1 MRGMREP
8 LDVFAALTQS
18 MLDARDRQSRLQLV
32 TDFALQLS
40 PAANHASV
48 RVSQGDGLQVGARS
62 GVGIDHPAPGFRKGQ
77 GVLGWVAET
86 GCSARVND
94 SEHDPRF
101 APVADRGFLVSS
113 LVSVPIRA
121 RGVTLGV
128 LSLSAPE
135 RNAFTDED
143 EAVARLLA
151 QAAAQALI
159 TSELERLAIT
169 DAQTLAFNRGHLFP
183 RLKQELE
190 GATARG
196 ETLSILLVDLDHFKR
211 VNDAHGH
218 AVGDELLRAFADTTR
233 SLVRGSDVL
242 VRRGGEEFVLILP
255 HTRETDAA
263 KVAER
268 LRARLA
274 STPLLDR
281 DGLRV
286 QPTISVGVATW
297 DGQESCETLDERAD
311 LAMYEAK
318 QRGRN
323 RVVRARASLRGMRL
337 CSGAG

>member
-8 LDVFAALTQS
+8 LDVLAAMTQD
-18 MLDARDRQSRLQLV
+18 MLDAQDRQSRLQLV
-32 TDFALQLS
+32 TDFALRLT

-48 RVSQGDGLQVGARS
+48 RISDGDGLEVGARS
-62 GVGIDHPAPGFRKGQ
+62 GVGSDRPAPGFRKGQ

-86 GCSARVND
+86 GRSARIND
-94 SEHDPRF
+94 SQLDPRF
-101 APVADRGFLVSS
+101 APIANRGFEVNS

-128 LSLSAPE
+128 LSLSAPLP
-135 RNAFTDED
+135 NAFTDDD
-143 EAVARLLA
+143 EAWAKLLA

-169 DAQTLAFNRGHLFP
+169 DAPTLAYNRGYLFP

-190 GATARG
+190 RAATRA
-196 ETLSILLVDLDHFKR
+196 EAVSILLIDLDHFKH
-211 VNDAHGH
+211 VNDVHGH

-233 SLVRGSDVL
+233 AIVRSSDVL

-255 HTRETDAA
+255 ATREQNAA
-263 KVAER
+263 TVAER

-274 STPLLDR
+274 SAPLLER

-286 QPTISVGVATW
+286 QPTISIGVASW
-297 DGQESCETLDERAD
+297 DNHESCEALDERAD
-311 LAMYEAK
+311 AAMYEAK

-323 RVVRARASLRGMRL
+323 RVVRARASLRSMRM
-337 CSGAG
+337 CGGDR

>member
-1 MRGMREP
+1 MREP
-8 LDVFAALTQS
+8 LDMFAALTQD

-32 TDFALQLS
+32 TDFALRLS
-40 PAANHASV
+40 PSANHASV

-62 GVGIDHPAPGFRKGQ
+62 GVGTDRPAPGFRKGQ
-77 GVLGWVAET
+77 GVIGWVAET

-94 SEHDPRF
+94 SENDPRF
-101 APVADRGFLVSS
+101 APVADRGFAVNS

-135 RNAFTDED
+135 RNAFTDDD
-143 EAVARLLA
+143 EIVAKLLA

-183 RLKQELE
+183 RLQQEI
-190 GATARG
+190 ARAAARG
-196 ETLSILLVDLDHFKR
+196 EALSILLVDLDHFKR

-218 AVGDELLRAFADTTR
+218 AIGDELLRAFADTTR

-242 VRRGGEEFVLILP
+242 IRRGGEEFVLVLP
-255 HTRETDAA
+255 NTREADAA

-274 STPLLDR
+274 NFPLLER

-286 QPTISVGVATW
+286 QPTISVGVASW
-297 DGQESCETLDERAD
+297 DGQETSETLDERAD
-311 LAMYEAK
+311 IAMYEAK
-318 QRGRN
+318 QRGRD
-323 RVVRARASLRGMRL
+323 RVVRSRGSLRSMRL
-337 CSGAG
+337 CGGDR

>member
-1 MRGMREP
+1 MQCMREP
-8 LDVFAALTQS
+8 LDVLAAMTQN
-18 MLDARDRQSRLQLV
+18 MLDAKDRQSRLQFV
-32 TDFALQLS
+32 TDFALRLS

-48 RVSQGDGLQVGARS
+48 RVSDGDGLQVGARS
-62 GVGIDHPAPGFRKGQ
+62 GVGTDHPAPGFRKGQ
-77 GVLGWVAET
+77 GILGWVAET

-94 SEHDPRF
+94 SQHDPRF
-101 APVADRGFLVSS
+101 APVANRGFEVSS

-128 LSLSAPE
+128 LSLSAPLP
-135 RNAFTDED
+135 NAFTDDD
-143 EAVARLLA
+143 EALATLLA

-169 DAQTLAFNRGHLFP
+169 DTPTLAFNRGYLFP

-190 GATARG
+190 RAAARG
-196 ETLSILLVDLDHFKR
+196 EALSILLIDLDHFKR

-233 SLVRGSDVL
+233 ALVRSTDIL

-255 HTRETDAA
+255 ATREHNAA
-263 KVAER
+263 AVAER

-274 STPLLDR
+274 DTPLLAR
-281 DGLRV
+281 EGLCV
-286 QPTISVGVATW
+286 QPTISIGVASW
-297 DGQESCETLDERAD
+297 DNHESSEALDERAD
-311 LAMYEAK
+311 AAMYEAK

-323 RVVRARASLRGMRL
+323 RVIRARASLRSMRL
-337 CSGAG
+337 CGGDR